1 MKGRIKEGSK
11 FRGIIRVSD
20 GIVGVNL
27 CSLRRQTGR
36 RRGARRFHAIEATLL
51 VPLLDAWNMTE
62 GVRDVY
68 SRIGKR
74 RPKFGG
80 AGSERAM
87 MEAML
92 IGLGSFLG
100 VAVAR
105 KHLSRTAAAT
115 AATWAAGC
123 TEGVQTARK
132 RRGRNGIW
140 ALAVMLVVTAMPSDA
155 GERGPPFFF
164 LKA

>member
-1 MKGRIKEGSK
+1 
-11 FRGIIRVSD
+11 
-20 GIVGVNL
+20 
-27 CSLRRQTGR
+27 
-36 RRGARRFHAIEATLL
+36 
-51 VPLLDAWNMTE
+51 MTE

-68 SRIGKR
+68 SRIGQR

-87 MEAML
+87 IEAML

-105 KHLSRTAAAT
+105 KDLSRIVDDGGRGRGAAAAAT
-115 AATWAAGC
+115 AATGAAGC

-132 RRGRNGIW
+132 RRGHNGIW

>member
-1 MKGRIKEGSK
+1 
-11 FRGIIRVSD
+11 
-20 GIVGVNL
+20 
-27 CSLRRQTGR
+27 
-36 RRGARRFHAIEATLL
+36 
-51 VPLLDAWNMTE
+51 MTE

-105 KHLSRTAAAT
+105 KHLSRI
-115 AATWAAGC
+115 ATWAAGC